1 MFPSRPSAHF
11 SNRRLQNG
19 GHVVQSTQPD
29 RAPERS
35 GWGSSDGTGSRPHY
49 RGCRCM
55 PEPLTERQR
64 QILQFIKDEIRTK
77 GYPPSVREI
86 GEAIGL
92 SSSSTVHGH
101 MTRLEEKGYIRRD
114 PTKPRAIEVLDGSHT
129 QLKRTIA
136 VPMVGRVTVGQPILA
151 QEAIEDHFPLPADF
165 VRADES
171 ELFFLTVQG
180 DSMIDAG
187 ILDGDYVLVHR
198 QQHAEQRRHRR
209 RAHRGRGHGQAVLQG
224 AGSHPAA
231 AGEPVHGPD
240 HRAGLSDPRQGGRP
254 GPPDGL
260 NRQAKRPCV
269 SQTLTQGRFRFLGRI
284 GGRARRRARPPG
296 AAPTPAPSR

>member
-1 MFPSRPSAHF
+1 
-11 SNRRLQNG
+11 
-19 GHVVQSTQPD
+19 
-29 RAPERS
+29 
-35 GWGSSDGTGSRPHY
+35 
-49 RGCRCM
+49 M

-136 VPMVGRVTVGQPILA
+136 VPMVGRVTAGQPILA

-198 QQHAEQRRHRR
+198 QQHANNGDIVVALIEDEATVKRFYREADHIRLQPENPRLEPI
-209 RAHRGRGHGQAVLQG
+209 RAKDVQILGKV
-224 AGSHPAA
+224 
-231 AGEPVHGPD
+231 V
-240 HRAGLSDPRQGGRP
+240 GL
-254 GPPDGL
+254 
-260 NRQAKRPCV
+260 
-269 SQTLTQGRFRFLGRI
+269 FRKVR
-284 GGRARRRARPPG
+284 
-296 AAPTPAPSR
+296 